1 MMGENMDLEENSNQK
16 KMCGCDLNILRCYD
30 VQSKKKKYVLL
41 DAGKE
46 VNRGALLVARFFW
59 IVKAG
64 ELFFFCM
71 KLIANLQDEKTP
83 YGTKGDAAQYA
94 R

>member
-1 MMGENMDLEENSNQK
+1 MEVDDDNTNRLRNARSEIRGVVHQSDTGE
-16 KMCGCDLNILRCYD
+16 
-30 VQSKKKKYVLL
+30 V
-41 DAGKE
+41 
-46 VNRGALLVARFFW
+46 
-59 IVKAG
+59 
-64 ELFFFCM
+64 FFCM